1 MTETCFRH
9 GLVKVDLME
18 QTPLAPDIGDCPT
31 FAVPHSNVSVYK
43 VNFSLWNRKS
53 SNWWKVVLEL
63 QQAPLYRIYLFSR
76 GWFYLKLMEGSLDYI
91 EVKHGQHMSVHLALQ
106 VPQPDFSFQFL
117 STALF
122 QQLQKIPI
130 DSFFKST
137 VPEDT
142 HDCEEDA
149 TFNFDEVP
157 SAFF

>member
-31 FAVPHSNVSVYK
+31 FAVPHSNVSAYK

-106 VPQPDFSFQFL
+106 VPSHTRTNKTYHTPVSSYHPDPGRSWWMV
-117 STALF
+117 S
-122 QQLQKIPI
+122 I
-130 DSFFKST
+130 
-137 VPEDT
+137 
-142 HDCEEDA
+142 
-149 TFNFDEVP
+149 
-157 SAFF
+157 SA